1 MAINH
6 PTTYSK
12 MKKIKSTYLLLSLMA
27 ATSFG
32 GIFTSCTEDL
42 DLLEMPY
49 LFRPINVDATLNGV
63 NATITWSTVSNAS
76 NYTVE
81 IYSDSLAFD
90 SANLVLRDT
99 TSSTT
104 YLVELAGE
112 TRFSARIRANAAD
125 TTKNSKFNGTLTFKT
140 PAENLFNGFQSYMN
154 DIHKTEVKWLPG
166 ANVTHLLYT
175 ATGLPDSIV
184 PISESEAL
192 AGVKVVSNLPNANYT
207 VKIYNNTIPRGNVLV
222 PVEGDIFLSAAQT
235 GDLVSTLTNATSG
248 QVIVLDS
255 GAVYTIGTTTFLFK
269 KNLKVRGRT
278 RTNLPVICMATGTS
292 SGTAMVGI
300 DTVTIDNVAFENIDF
315 TGYVTNNPSA
325 TKIDYLINNGAKF
338 TLETL
343 SFTNC
348 RMHNFGRTP
357 MRLKD
362 GKEQRITNLIY
373 DNCVIHEI
381 GFGSTYALVNVN
393 TKDYITNITFKNCT
407 MYNFKGSL
415 ILKTGA
421 YPMGQVNLTNCTI
434 NQAVQESAS
443 TRLLMDFNNAD
454 FGTTGG
460 ITIKNCLF
468 GSTGP
473 TAGLSLA
480 AGIRPSNEKVALS
493 GCYYTTDYID
503 ETTVGGVNYSI
514 KGKMTSYSGA
524 STALWNDPLNGNF
537 TIKDAAFVG
546 KGTTG
551 DPRWY

>member
-1 MAINH
+1 M
-6 PTTYSK
+6 
-12 MKKIKSTYLLLSLMA
+12 LLALMA
-27 ATSFG
+27 ATCFG
-32 GIFTSCTEDL
+32 GMFTSCTEEL
-42 DLLEMPY
+42 NLMELPY

-63 NATITWSTVSNAS
+63 KATITWSTVSNAT

-90 SANLVLRDT
+90 STNLVLTDT

-112 TRFSARIRANAAD
+112 TRYSARIRANASD

-140 PAENLFNGFQSYMN
+140 PAENLFTGYSSYMY
-154 DIHKTEVKWLPG
+154 DMHKTEIKWLPG
-166 ANVTHLLYT
+166 ANVTHLVYT
-175 ATGLPDSIV
+175 ASGLADSLV
-184 PISESEAL
+184 TVSASEAL
-192 AGVKVVSNLPNANYT
+192 AGVKEVTALPNANYT
-207 VKIYNNTIPRGNVLV
+207 VKIYNRSTLRGTVKVL
-222 PVEGDIFLSAAQT
+222 VEGDVFLSSAQT
-235 GDLVSTLTNATSG
+235 GDLATTLTNATSG

-255 GAVYTIGTTTFLFK
+255 SSVFTIGTATYLFK
-269 KNLKVRGRT
+269 KNIKVRGLSAT
-278 RTNLPVICMATGTS
+278 TLPVICMSTGTS
-292 SGTAMVGI
+292 AGTAMLGI
-300 DTVTIDNVAFENIDF
+300 DTVTIDKIAFENINF
-315 TGYVTNNPSA
+315 TGYLTNNTSA

-348 RMHNFGRTP
+348 KIHNFGRTP

-373 DNCVIHEI
+373 DNCVINEF

-393 TKDYITNITFKNCT
+393 TKDYITNITFNKCT

-421 YPMGQVNLTNCTI
+421 YPMGNVSLTNCTI
-434 NQAVQESAS
+434 NQAVQDAAA
-443 TRLLMDFNNAD
+443 TRLLMDFNNAE
-454 FGTTGG
+454 FGATGG

-473 TAGLSLA
+473 TGGVSIA
-480 AGIRPSNEKVALS
+480 AGIRAPNDKVALS

-503 ETTVGGVNYSI
+503 ETLVGGLSYTI

-524 STALWNDPLNGNF
+524 STALWNDPLNGVF
-537 TIKDAAFVG
+537 TLKDAAFVG

>member
-1 MAINH
+1 M
-6 PTTYSK
+6 
-12 MKKIKSTYLLLSLMA
+12 LLALMA
-27 ATSFG
+27 TTCLG
-32 GIFTSCTEDL
+32 GMFTSCTEDFN
-42 DLLEMPY
+42 LLELPN
-49 LFRPINVDATLNGV
+49 LFRPININASFKGV
-63 NATITWSTVSNAS
+63 KTTISWSTVSNAT
-76 NYTVE
+76 NYTIE

-90 SANLVLRDT
+90 STNIILRDT
-99 TSSTT
+99 TSNTS

-112 TRFSARIRANAAD
+112 TRFSARIRANASD
-125 TTKNSKFNGTLTFKT
+125 STKSSKYNGTLTFKT
-140 PAENLFNGFQSYMN
+140 PAENLFTGYESYMN
-154 DIHKTEVKWLPG
+154 DIHKTEIKWLPG
-166 ANVTHLLYT
+166 ANVTHLVYS
-175 ATGLPDSIV
+175 ATSITDSIIT
-184 PISESEAL
+184 ISASEAL
-192 AGVKVVSNLPNANYT
+192 AGKKEVTDLPNANYT
-207 VKIYNNTIPRGNVLV
+207 VKIYNRTITRGTIKVL
-222 PVEGDIFLSAAQT
+222 VEGDVFLSALQT
-235 GDLVSTLTNATSG
+235 GDLLSTLNSATSG

-255 GAVYTIGTTTFLFK
+255 GAVYTIGTAAFLFN
-269 KNLKVRGRT
+269 KNIKVRGRT
-278 RTNLPVICMATGTS
+278 RTNLPVICMSTGTTS
-292 SGTAMVGI
+292 STAMLGI
-300 DTVTIDNVAFENIDF
+300 DTVTIDKVAFENIDF

-373 DNCVIHEI
+373 DNCVINEI

-434 NQAVQESAS
+434 NQAVQEPAS
-443 TRLLMDFNNAD
+443 TRLILDFNNAD

-473 TAGLSLA
+473 TAGVSLA
-480 AGIRPSNEKVALS
+480 AGIRPSNEKVTLS

-503 ETTVGGVNYSI
+503 ETAVGGVSFSI

-524 STALWNDPLNGNF
+524 STALWNDPLNGIF
-537 TIKDAAFVG
+537 TVKDAAFAG
-546 KGTTG
+546 KGTAG